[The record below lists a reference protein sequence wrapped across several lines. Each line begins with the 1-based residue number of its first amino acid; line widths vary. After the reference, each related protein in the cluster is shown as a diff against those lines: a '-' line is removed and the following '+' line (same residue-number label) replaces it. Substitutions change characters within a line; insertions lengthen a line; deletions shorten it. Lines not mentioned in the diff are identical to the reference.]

1 MTDNAVGQTG
11 ETRPHQIEF
20 NGHILAFLGV
30 VIVNLLLTIVTLGIY
45 RFWAKTRVRHY
56 LWQNTT
62 FDGDPLEYRGRGLEL
77 FVGAV
82 LALLIFL
89 LPAIAFSIGETTLQT
104 SGHFVIAALLELL
117 VFSGIYYLF
126 GVGFYRAERYL
137 ISRTSWRGIRGGMT
151 KRGWSYGGLFLKMAL
166 FQVITL
172 GFGRPYAQI
181 RLWNARMNDLMF
193 GSAPATS
200 EAKWRPLFRRYVLTQ
215 IVAIIVMV
223 GAVALVAAD
232 FASLAPQLQPEEI
245 HPDPRTMLP
254 LLAKLYGVFILA
266 GIVIA
271 LIMLSYHAA
280 YYREIFSK
288 TRLKG
293 MEFAFAATTD
303 AWLRY
308 YAVNALI
315 VVVTLGLG
323 LTIMPLRAWAFYM
336 RNIRTV
342 GFLDTENLMQTQ
354 LASPSQGEG
363 IADALGISILPF

>member
-1 MTDNAVGQTG
+1 MTDNAVEPAGQT
-11 ETRPHQIEF
+11 RPLQIAF
-20 NGHILAFLGV
+20 DGNIPAFLGV
-30 VIVNLLLTIVTLGIY
+30 VIINLVLTVVTLGIY

-56 LWQNTT
+56 LWENTT
-62 FDGDPLEYRGRGLEL
+62 FDGEPLEYRGRGLEL
-77 FVGAV
+77 LIGAV
-82 LALLIFL
+82 LAFLIFL
-89 LPAIAFSIGETTLQT
+89 LPAIAFSLGETALRA
-104 SGHFVIAALLELL
+104 SGHIVVAALLELR
-117 VFSGIYYLF
+117 VFGGIYYLF

-151 KRGWSYGGLFLKMAL
+151 KGGWRYGGLFLKMAL
-166 FQVITL
+166 FQAVTL

-193 GSAPATS
+193 GSAQAMS

-215 IVAIIVMV
+215 IAAIVVIV
-223 GAVALVAAD
+223 GAVALVAGD
-232 FASLAPQLQPEEI
+232 FASLAPQLQAGGA

-288 TRLKG
+288 TRLEG
-293 MEFAFAATTD
+293 VEFAFAATTG

-308 YAVNALI
+308 YVVNALI
-315 VVVTLGLG
+315 VVLTLGLG
-323 LTIMPLRAWAFYM
+323 LMIMPLRAWAFYM